1 MHRVLLLLMLAGVAA
16 ARPAAAPLPGRT
28 FTYAARSEVLS
39 LDPQEFRDTFTA
51 EFLSNIVEPLVR
63 YDAALRIEPALAL
76 RWEPLTPTR
85 LRFHLRP
92 GVRFSNGNTLG
103 ADDVVFTFIRG
114 SRPESPFRGALSGI
128 TAVTA
133 AGPLLV
139 DVESEVPTPLL
150 LRMLTTMLVLDRDW
164 VVGQPGGG
172 TTALGASSV
181 NYLTRHVLGTGPYA
195 LVGLEPGGRVVLERH
210 QAWWGGAATPGM
222 PARAVYQPIRTDAT
236 RTAAL
241 LSGQVDAILATP
253 LQDLARLRTARGV
266 GLLEAPSTRTI
277 LLAMNQQAAVL
288 PGSGSSR
295 NPFKDVRVRR
305 ALAHAIDTGSLVSRL
320 LDGHA
325 VAALSIVAPGING
338 ADPVLD
344 TRLPYD
350 PARARALLAEA
361 GYASGFALDFDC
373 PNDSYLQDELVC
385 GAVRAMLARVGV
397 RARVQL
403 RDRLR
408 HMQAIA
414 GGQSALHLF
423 GWAASTT
430 NDAHN
435 VLVDLLHTP
444 SRRKGT
450 WNTGGYA
457 NAQVDALEAR
467 VATERDPATR
477 QRLITE
483 ALRLHGSEVGHVAL
497 YVQPVIWARRDGV
510 RLTQTPIDALWL
522 RLVRLD

>member
-1 MHRVLLLLMLAGVAA
+1 MRRVLLLLMLAGMAA
-16 ARPAAAPLPGRT
+16 ARPAAAPLAGRT

-63 YDAALRIEPALAL
+63 YDAALRVEPALAL

-92 GVRFSNGNTLG
+92 GVRFSNGNDLR
-103 ADDVVFTFIRG
+103 ADDVVFTFTRG

-128 TAVTA
+128 TSVTA
-133 AGPLLV
+133 AAPLVV

-172 TTALGASSV
+172 TPALGASGES
-181 NYLTRHVLGTGPYA
+181 YLTRHVLGTGPYA

-253 LQDLARLRTARGV
+253 LQDLARLRQARGV
-266 GLLEAPSTRTI
+266 ELLEAPSTRTV

-288 PGSGSSR
+288 PGSGSSS

-338 ADPVLD
+338 ADPALD
-344 TRLPYD
+344 TRLPS
-350 PARARALLAEA
+350 EA
-361 GYASGFALDFDC
+361 GYPSGFALDFDC

-397 RARVQL
+397 RVRVQL

-414 GGQSALHLF
+414 SGHSALHLF

-483 ALRLHGSEVGHVAL
+483 ALRLHGSEVGHVPL